1 MPSSEF
7 NPGLNG
13 IMYDLSVL
21 DQETTSKSSETV
33 IRDISERYTYS
44 YSHS

>member
-13 IMYDLSVL
+13 IMHDLRVP
-21 DQETTSKSSETV
+21 DQEAISKSSETV
-33 IRDISERYTYS
+33 IRDMSKRYT
-44 YSHS
+44 

>member
-13 IMYDLSVL
+13 IMYDLSVQ
-21 DQETTSKSSETV
+21 DQETTNKSSETV
-33 IRDISERYTYS
+33 SERYTYS
-44 YSHS
+44 YSYS